1 MAINITLWGITLAL
15 QAAMF
20 NFQGI
25 IALRAFLG
33 VFEAATQPTF
43 TLLSGMW
50 YTREEQAGAVT
61 FWYVAFV
68 LYRVCAILI
77 TEQVHDERCK
87 PDCWWFPRF
96 LLLSC
101 SSYRSNQVL
110 AGSLHYLWYHNRLL
124 GSLCWLVDA

>member
-15 QAAMF
+15 QAAMI

-61 FWYVAFV
+61 FWFV
-68 LYRVCAILI
+68 TFTLFVCVNIAVI
-77 TEQVHDERCK
+77 
-87 PDCWWFPRF
+87 DC
-96 LLLSC
+96 
-101 SSYRSNQVL
+101 QT
-110 AGSLHYLWYHNRLL
+110 GS
-124 GSLCWLVDA
+124 

>member
-15 QAAMF
+15 QAAMI

-61 FWYVAFV
+61 FWFVVTFAFV
-68 LYRVCAILI
+68 VRVRNA
-77 TEQVHDERCK
+77 
-87 PDCWWFPRF
+87 
-96 LLLSC
+96 
-101 SSYRSNQVL
+101 
-110 AGSLHYLWYHNRLL
+110 
-124 GSLCWLVDA
+124 LVDFRTGL

>member
-1 MAINITLWGITLAL
+1 MAINIAPWGITLAL

-61 FWYVAFV
+61 FWFV
-68 LYRVCAILI
+68 
-77 TEQVHDERCK
+77 T
-87 PDCWWFPRF
+87 FN
-96 LLLSC
+96 LSAHVRNAMANC
-101 SSYRSNQVL
+101 RT
-110 AGSLHYLWYHNRLL
+110 GS
-124 GSLCWLVDA
+124 

>member
-15 QAAMF
+15 QAAMT

-61 FWYVAFV
+61 FWCVTITLFV
-68 LYRVCAILI
+68 
-77 TEQVHDERCK
+77 
-87 PDCWWFPRF
+87 
-96 LLLSC
+96 S
-101 SSYRSNQVL
+101 VL
-110 AGSLHYLWYHNRLL
+110 NIV
-124 GSLCWLVDA
+124 VDARTGL